1 MSEED
6 LFERI
11 SEYYL
16 KSRDFNG
23 LPTRVLGLEDDD
35 IKALLKNLIKAG
47 DVSIVISH
55 PNPYVKCL
63 PPQSIEEQIENL
75 MKMKDLTH
83 LVAYPEG
90 MRLKKYIKPQK
101 YAGKPFR
108 LAVAKGE
115 ATLNCAYFRLDVLE
129 RFRNDPRFEFRN
141 NDVVGTIYSKEEG
154 METEDVYLKSVGFA
168 YDKDMNRAVCIFY
181 TDLMNMSKEQQQY
194 WKHYELKGSYRAH
207 PDFIMSQ
214 IYGEWP
220 KNASLAEAIT
230 TELRVTNDITQDCY
244 GKKLFKADYSDSKRP
259 KELSFLIRPTAKEL
273 NAFIL
278 MLDKIISDN
287 INSKFFKGIVEP
299 DTETEREDGKIVV
312 SRKSTLTMLSEFI
325 RREFKPANTEP
336 LDEMFNT
343 FKKVRKL
350 RTKPAHSIEEDTF
363 DEKYFKEQRELFIEA
378 YSAVR
383 LLRLILQNHPNADR
397 SKIPEWLY
405 KGNIGTY

>member
-1 MSEED
+1 MSEDD

-11 SEYYL
+11 VEHYL
-16 KSRDFNG
+16 KSHDFNG
-23 LPTRVLGLEDDD
+23 LPTRILDLEDNA
-35 IKALLKNLIKAG
+35 IKKLLKNLIKAG

-63 PPQSIEEQIENL
+63 SPRPIEEQVEYL

-90 MRLKKYIKPQK
+90 ERLRKYVKPQK

-141 NDVVGTIYSKEEG
+141 NDVVGTIYSKLEG
-154 METEDVYLKSVGFA
+154 MEAEDVYLKSVGFA
-168 YDKDMNRAVCIFY
+168 YDEGMNRAACIFY
-181 TDLMNMSKEQQQY
+181 TDLMDMSKEQQQY

-230 TELRVTNDITQDCY
+230 TELKVINSITKDCY
-244 GKKLFKADYSDSKRP
+244 GKQLFKADYADSKRP

-278 MLDKIISDN
+278 TLDKIISDN
-287 INSKFFKGIVEP
+287 INSKFFNGVIEP
-299 DTETEREDGKIVV
+299 EIETEREDGKIEV
-312 SRKSTLTMLSEFI
+312 SRKSTLTMLSEFV
-325 RREFKPANTEP
+325 RREFKPVNTEP
-336 LDEMFNT
+336 MDEMFNT

-350 RTKPAHSIEEDTF
+350 RTKPAHSIEEDIF

-383 LLRLILQNHPNADR
+383 LLRLILQNHPKADR

>member
-1 MSEED
+1 MSEDD
-6 LFERI
+6 LFEKI
-11 SEYYL
+11 TEYYL

-23 LPTRVLGLEDDD
+23 LPTRVLGLENDV

-63 PPQSIEEQIENL
+63 SPRPIEEQVESL

-90 MRLKKYIKPQK
+90 MRLKKHVKPQK

-168 YDKDMNRAVCIFY
+168 YDEDMNRAVCIFY
-181 TDLMNMSKEQQQY
+181 TDLMDMSKEQQQY
-194 WKHYELKGSYRAH
+194 WKHYELRGSYRAH

-230 TELRVTNDITQDCY
+230 TELRVINDITQDCY
-244 GKKLFKADYSDSKRP
+244 GKKLFKADYTDSKRP

-287 INSKFFKGIVEP
+287 INSKFFKGAIEP
-299 DTETEREDGKIVV
+299 DIETEREDGKIVV

-325 RREFKPANTEP
+325 KREFKPANTEP
-336 LDEMFNT
+336 MDEMFNT

-350 RTKPAHSIEEDTF
+350 RTKPAHSIEEDVF

-383 LLRLILQNHPNADR
+383 LLRLILQNHPKADR
-397 SKIPEWLY
+397 SRIPEWLY